1 MKKSILFFVIIFL
14 FSCTSI
20 DYEVKEDDGKKIV
33 VGRISW
39 DKWQEVAGW
48 ESYEPKHYY
57 PDIKYL
63 DRFKELAGRR
73 DIKFILFGASWCGDS
88 KSEMPK
94 IYELFEIAGLF
105 MNKVILYGVD
115 RNKEAL
121 SDIAQDYKI
130 ERVPTLLILEDYI
143 EIGRIVEYPQ
153 VSWQVDIIDIIE
165 ESNI

>member
-1 MKKSILFFVIIFL
+1 MKRSILFLFILFL
-14 FSCTSI
+14 FSCSSLN
-20 DYEVKEDDGKKIV
+20 YEVNEENGEPIV

-48 ESYEPKHYY
+48 DSYEPDHYY

-73 DIKFILFGASWCGDS
+73 DIKFILFGASWCSDS

-94 IYELFEIAGLF
+94 IYELFETAGIFL
-105 MNKVILYGVD
+105 NKIILYGVD

-121 SDIAQDYKI
+121 SDIAEDYKI
-130 ERVPTLLILEDYI
+130 ERVPTLIILEDYV
-143 EIGRIVEYPQ
+143 EIGRIVEYPE

-165 ESNI
+165 QSNI